1 MFTKPSWVRRGEIL
15 RLGIFVSERKMQSG
29 LTSLKRPLNFWIAAA
44 RAKPRHI
51 PRKKLHGGLGGMGR
65 PASSTIG
72 KVRFEDEW
80 VDWEWF
86 LVLANV
92 FHLGLALKF
101 WG

>member
-1 MFTKPSWVRRGEIL
+1 
-15 RLGIFVSERKMQSG
+15 MQSG

-44 RAKPRHI
+44 RAKPRQFQE
-51 PRKKLHGGLGGMGR
+51 RSFMGGVGGMGR
-65 PASSTIG
+65 PASSAIG

-92 FHLGLALKF
+92 PFGFGFKILGVRTKMEKGDMLR
-101 WG
+101 